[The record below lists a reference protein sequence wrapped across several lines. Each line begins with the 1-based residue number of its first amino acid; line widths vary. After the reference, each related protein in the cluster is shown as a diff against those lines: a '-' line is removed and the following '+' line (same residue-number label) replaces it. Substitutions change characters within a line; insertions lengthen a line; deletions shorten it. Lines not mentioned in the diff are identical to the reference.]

1 MNKNLFFLLV
11 SLLLTSLSKSQGIII
26 NEFAND
32 GANEWVELLVLGNPS
47 SPSSP
52 VDLTGWILDD
62 NGGNF
67 EGTISGVGIA
77 DGHIIFGSNFN
88 SVAPGSLIVIYSE
101 GTKSPTIPADD
112 PTDANNDSV
121 YILPG
126 DHSSL
131 RMCSSVPSIGTFSY
145 NCSSSTPST
154 WSYIGMRGG
163 GDAVQTRT
171 PEPNSNLFHGFS
183 YGDVNA
189 PFPLF
194 PSGTSSW
201 NIGSGAS
208 GLAYAFN
215 CGDWEVQTNFNEIS
229 EPTATPGAAN
239 TTNNAN
245 FITRLKNGTFDYSN
259 LTDNCAPL
267 LVVNPPDT
275 TSPPTVYPV
284 VEIPNV
290 FSPNGDNKN
299 DFFEI
304 KFLTDQPT
312 KELTVYNRWGVKV
325 FENLNYDNKWDGKTT
340 DGQAL
345 SEGTYF
351 YLFNATGSE
360 NKRGTVSLFR

>member
-1 MNKNLFFLLV
+1 MNKLFVSIVFALLFISAV
-11 SLLLTSLSKSQGIII
+11 KSQGIII

-47 SPSSP
+47 SPNSL

-67 EGTISGVGIA
+67 EGTIAGVGIA
-77 DGHIIFGSNFN
+77 GGHIVLSNSFN
-88 SVAPGSLIVIYSE
+88 SIAPGSLIVIYSE
-101 GTKSPTIPADD
+101 GNKSPSIPTDD

-131 RMCSSVPSIGTFSY
+131 QICSTVPSIGTFSY
-145 NCSSSTPST
+145 SCSPTSLSS
-154 WSYIGMRGG
+154 WSNVGMRGG

-171 PEPNSNLFHGFS
+171 PEPSSNLFHGFS
-183 YGDVNA
+183 YGDVSA

-194 PSGTSSW
+194 PSSVSSW

-215 CGDWEVQTNFNEIS
+215 CGNWEVQTNFNEIN
-229 EPTATPGAAN
+229 EPSATPGAPN
-239 TTNNAN
+239 TTNNSN
-245 FITRLKNGTFDYSN
+245 FIARLKNGSFDYTGT
-259 LTDNCAPL
+259 TDNCSP
-267 LVVNPPDT
+267 LVVVIPPVTSNPPI
-275 TSPPTVYPV
+275 VYPV

-299 DFFEI
+299 DLFEI
-304 KFLTDQPT
+304 KFLLDQPT
-312 KELTVYNRWGVKV
+312 KELTIYNRWGVKV
-325 FENLNYDNKWDGKTT
+325 FENLSYDNKWDGKNQN
-340 DGQAL
+340 GQAL
-345 SEGTYF
+345 AEGTYF
-351 YLFNATGSE
+351 YLFSATGSE
-360 NKRGTVSLFR
+360 NKRGTISLFR

>member
-1 MNKNLFFLLV
+1 MNKRLF
-11 SLLLTSLSKSQGIII
+11 SLLIALLITIKINAQGIII
-26 NEFAND
+26 NEFGNNGNA
-32 GANEWVELLVLGNPS
+32 EWVELLVLGNPA
-47 SPSSP
+47 SPNSP
-52 VDLTGWILDD
+52 VNLTGWILDD

-67 EGTISGVGIA
+67 GGSGSGVGIA
-77 DGHIIFGSNFN
+77 QGYIRFSNAFN
-88 SVAPGSLIVIYSE
+88 SIPPGSLIVIYSE
-101 GTKSPTIPADD
+101 TDRNSIIPADD

-126 DHSSL
+126 NH
-131 RMCSSVPSIGTFSY
+131 PSFESCTTFPNNTTFSY
-145 NCSSSTPST
+145 NCGSSSTAS
-154 WSYIGMRGG
+154 WREIGMKGS

-171 PEPNSNLFHGFS
+171 PEPSSDLFHGFS
-183 YGDVNA
+183 YGDRNA

-194 PSGTSSW
+194 PSGASCW
-201 NIGSGAS
+201 NIGVG
-208 GLAYAFN
+208 GNNNVYAFN
-215 CGDWEVQTNFNEIS
+215 CGDWEVQTNFNEIN
-229 EPTATPGAAN
+229 EPTSTPGAAN

-245 FITRLKNGTFDYSN
+245 FIARLKNGTFDYSN
-259 LTDNCAPL
+259 LTDNCNPL
-267 LVVNPPDT
+267 VVVNPPDT

-325 FENLNYDNKWDGKTT
+325 FENLNYDNKWDGNAEN
-340 DGQAL
+340 GQPL